1 MRYSPKAL
9 HRIRR
14 SPKLLRK
21 LTKRKG
27 SGGLSRRKS
36 RKRASGR
43 GLRRGLRKS
52 TRVRTAKSMTRVS
65 RARKPVVRKQR
76 ARVLRKTITNTKRS
90 SSVPGRRTSML
101 TGSPRRGSLMRSNS
115 RGFGRRSARRMMSHS
130 RHSAVSVR
138 GGTAKWPD
146 KFSEMFVITI
156 RRRRWA
162 DAQRRLKFLG
172 GNLHKI
178 QGTDG
183 RVINKKAWRKSNKVG
198 NPRMRRGQIGC
209 FESHRRIWEHVA
221 KSNIPYAV
229 IFEDDVDLRP
239 QHLNTIAAAYKQMEE
254 ADPDWEI
261 LFLSRSRL
269 KRPTKR
275 KVSKNLVVPGTSW
288 GCFAYV
294 VSQKAA
300 KKLCAHALPM
310 RRALDVYVFQQTPRM
325 RAYAVHPSLFHVV
338 PVRSDTKNIK

>member
-1 MRYSPKAL
+1 
-9 HRIRR
+9 
-14 SPKLLRK
+14 
-21 LTKRKG
+21 
-27 SGGLSRRKS
+27 LSRRKS
-36 RKRASGR
+36 RKRTAGR
-43 GLRRGLRKS
+43 GLRRSLRKS
-52 TRVRTAKSMTRVS
+52 TRVISAKSMSRV
-65 RARKPVVRKQR
+65 RKPVGRKTK
-76 ARVLRKTITNTKRS
+76 ARVLRKTISKTTRS
-90 SSVPGRRTSML
+90 ASVPGRRASVLM
-101 TGSPRRGSLMRSNS
+101 GSPTRALRRSNS
-115 RGFGRRSARRMMSHS
+115 RGFGRQTGRRMVSHS

-138 GGTAKWPD
+138 GGTATWPS

-156 RRRRWA
+156 RRQRWA

-172 GNLHKI
+172 GHLHKI

-221 KSNIPYAV
+221 KNNIPYAV
-229 IFEDDVDLRP
+229 IFEDDVDIRP

-254 ADPDWEI
+254 ADPNWEI

-269 KRPTKR
+269 KRPTK
-275 KVSKNLVVPGTSW
+275 KKISKNLVVPGTSW

-294 VSQKAA
+294 ISHKAA
-300 KKLCAHALPM
+300 KSLCAHALPM

-325 RAYAVHPSLFHVV
+325 RTYAVHPSLFHVV
-338 PVRSDTKNIK
+338 PVRSDTRNIK